1 MKINFKPFLILLI
14 LIISILTLCGC
25 NQKIT
30 DQEKLVNKIESI
42 KFNGVLLEIGEDK
55 SVDII
60 HNINIANDEELGVV
74 KSSSAENKVAVAEDG
89 TMSVNSLNVN
99 KLVQTDGEELII
111 NCGAAAR

>member
-1 MKINFKPFLILLI
+1 MENNEK
-14 LIISILTLCGC
+14 ILTEILEEEVVSET
-25 NQKIT
+25 NET
-30 DQEKLVNKIESI
+30 DV
-42 KFNGVLLEIGEDK
+42 VEIGEDK

-60 HNINIANDEELGVV
+60 HNINIANNEELGVV